1 MTTTLT
7 VIATSQI
14 SQTTPG
20 IDAGAPTEHDGRGT
34 TVR

>member
-7 VIATSQI
+7 VIVTSQI
-14 SQTTPG
+14 SQTTPR
-20 IDAGAPTEHDGRGT
+20 IDPGALTEHDGTAT